1 MLDGFSG
8 LLVACGVLVAGAAG
22 VLVIV
27 AINHWIDERAVR
39 RERAAYTAARQ
50 PSLRHVVR
58 LQPAPAPNRSTRVQ
72 PPSRPAA
79 PDQPLPPP
87 EPVVNVET
95 PAPEPREPVLPPPPH
110 EPRVSNADI
119 RRWARATGLQVAD
132 RGAIP
137 ARIRQAWSDAH
148 PPSGTS

>member
-27 AINHWIDERAVR
+27 AINHWIDERAAR
-39 RERAAYTAARQ
+39 RERTSDIAAPQ
-50 PSLRHVVR
+50 PSPRPVVR
-58 LQPAPAPNRSTRVQ
+58 IPPAPAPDRSSRVQ
-72 PPSRPAA
+72 PPQTASS
-79 PDQPLPPP
+79 DQPVLLPD
-87 EPVVNVET
+87 PVVVIEP
-95 PAPEPREPVLPPPPH
+95 PAPEPREPVLPPSPH

-119 RRWARATGLQVAD
+119 RRWARATGLHVAD
-132 RGAIP
+132 RGVIP

-148 PPSGTS
+148 PSSRTS